1 MVSTEHKYDRFARIY
16 DLMEK
21 PIEKVTFSHLREK
34 FRSLLEG
41 KVLEVGVGTGKNI
54 PYYPEDVEVTGIDF
68 SKGMLVKA
76 QKRIDRLSV
85 RNVSLIEMD
94 VEDMQFS
101 SESFDTV
108 LSTFV
113 FCTVPNPIRGLEE
126 VYRVLKPGGK
136 AVFIE
141 HMRSE
146 KHFLNI
152 PLYMM
157 NVFTTTLLGTS
168 TIRET
173 QKNIE
178 KAGFKIDDVQN
189 TGFDIIRFIVA
200 RK

>member
-1 MVSTEHKYDRFARIY
+1 MAPTERKYDRFSRVY
-16 DLMEK
+16 DLIEK

-41 KVLEVGVGTGKNI
+41 KVLEVGIGTGKNI
-54 PYYPEDVEVTGIDF
+54 PYYPEDIEVSGIDF

-76 QKRIDRLSV
+76 QKRIQRLSV

-101 SESFDTV
+101 NESFNTV

-113 FCTVPNPIRGLEE
+113 FCTVPNPVRGLEE
-126 VYRVLKPGGK
+126 VYRVLKSGGK

-141 HMRSE
+141 HMKSE
-146 KHFLNI
+146 KPFLNI

-157 NVFTTTLLGTS
+157 NVFTTALLGTS

-173 QKNIE
+173 QKNIGH
-178 KAGFKIDDVQN
+178 AGLTIESVQN
-189 TGFDIIRFIVA
+189 VGFDIIRFIIA
-200 RK
+200 KK

>member
-1 MVSTEHKYDRFARIY
+1 MASTEHKYDRFARIY

-146 KHFLNI
+146 KPFLNI

-157 NVFTTTLLGTS
+157 NVFTTALLGTS